1 MAKILKALRKIID
14 FRMKFFFVVFPIKF
28 DFFLKYKINACM
40 KRLKRYT
47 KEMKLINGRRKIIE
61 VNRL

>member
-1 MAKILKALRKIID
+1 M
-14 FRMKFFFVVFPIKF
+14 FYKFLLFFIVFPVKF
-28 DFFLKYKINACM
+28 YFFLKYKINACM